1 MTMTSIQLKAQ
12 LKKLIEK
19 EEDLS
24 LLEHAL
30 RFFKR
35 ADQEELWKAKLSSR
49 AEKAEADF
57 VAGRVNTQEQVV
69 AHFKAKRKK

>member
-1 MTMTSIQLKAQ
+1 MTAVQLKTQ
-12 LKKLIEK
+12 LKRLIENEK
-19 EEDLS
+19 DLS

-35 ADQEELWKAKLSSR
+35 ADQEELWKAKLASR
-49 AEKAEADF
+49 ADKAEADF
-57 VAGRVNTQEQVV
+57 DAGRVKTHAEVV

>member
-1 MTMTSIQLKAQ
+1 MTAIQLKAQ
-12 LKKLIEK
+12 LKRLIEDEK
-19 EEDLS
+19 DVS

-49 AEKAEADF
+49 ADKAEADF
-57 VAGRVNTQEQVV
+57 AAGRVHSHEEVV

>member
-1 MTMTSIQLKAQ
+1 MTAFQLKTQ
-12 LKKLIEK
+12 LKRLIENEK
-19 EEDLS
+19 DIS

-49 AEKAEADF
+49 ADKAEADF
-57 VAGRVNTQEQVV
+57 EAGRVNTHAEVI
-69 AHFKAKRKK
+69 AHFKAKRTK

>member
-1 MTMTSIQLKAQ
+1 MTAVQLKTQ
-12 LKKLIEK
+12 LKRLIENEK
-19 EEDLS
+19 DIS

-49 AEKAEADF
+49 ADKAEDDF
-57 VAGRVNTQEQVV
+57 EAGRVKAHAEVV
-69 AHFKAKRKK
+69 AHFKAKRTK

>member
-35 ADQEELWKAKLSSR
+35 ADQEELWKAQLSSR
-49 AEKAEADF
+49 AKAEADF

>member
-1 MTMTSIQLKAQ
+1 MTAVQLKSQ
-12 LKKLIEK
+12 LKRLIENEK
-19 EEDLS
+19 DLS

-30 RFFKR
+30 RFFNR

-49 AEKAEADF
+49 ADKAEADLA
-57 VAGRVNTQEQVV
+57 AGRVKTHEQVV

>member
-1 MTMTSIQLKAQ
+1 MTAVQLKSQ
-12 LKKLIEK
+12 LKKLIEN

-30 RFFKR
+30 RLFNR
-35 ADQEELWKAKLSSR
+35 ADQEELWKAKLASR
-49 AEKAEADF
+49 ADKAEADLA
-57 VAGRVNTQEQVV
+57 AGRVRTHDEVV